1 MDFTAP
7 LTVIQFRAQAA
18 FTRYLSA
25 FLALLSLDWVR
36 AKIDVMKVST
46 PPEPTERLKE
56 TTESSNVRRVP
67 MSYEAYLSYGEEA
80 VRTEWVD
87 GEVVVY
93 MPPKAEHQRLLA
105 FLERLLALFV
115 SLKGLGE
122 VNIAPFEVKL
132 WEDGPSREPD
142 IFFLIGEQLNDLS
155 AERFSGAPALA
166 VEIISPSSLFIDR
179 NTKLREY
186 ERAGVKEYWVVDSRP
201 GKAAADFF
209 RLDDTGRYDLFATE
223 TDETVHSS
231 VVEGFWLRP
240 EWLWQPD
247 LNPLQALAEI
257 VGKEALIEALQ
268 DDADHS
274 SDSS

>member
-1 MDFTAP
+1 MDVRALLIIWP
-7 LTVIQFRAQAA
+7 RAQGA
-18 FTRYLSA
+18 FTRYSSA
-25 FLALLSLDWVR
+25 FLELLSLGWVR

-46 PPEPTERLKE
+46 LSEPTERLEE
-56 TTESSNVRRVP
+56 TTESSKVRRVP
-67 MSYEAYLSYGEEA
+67 MSYEAYLSYGEESA
-80 VRTEWVD
+80 RTEWVD

-132 WEDGPSREPD
+132 WEEGPSREPD
-142 IFFLIGEQLNDLS
+142 IFFLTDEQLSDLS
-155 AERFSGAPALA
+155 TERFSGAPALA

-209 RLDDTGRYDLFATE
+209 RLDDTGRYELFATE
-223 TDETVHSS
+223 TDEMVNSG

-240 EWLWQPD
+240 EWLWQSD

-257 VGKEALIEALQ
+257 IGKEVLIEALQ
-268 DDADHS
+268 SGTDHS
-274 SDSS
+274 SDST